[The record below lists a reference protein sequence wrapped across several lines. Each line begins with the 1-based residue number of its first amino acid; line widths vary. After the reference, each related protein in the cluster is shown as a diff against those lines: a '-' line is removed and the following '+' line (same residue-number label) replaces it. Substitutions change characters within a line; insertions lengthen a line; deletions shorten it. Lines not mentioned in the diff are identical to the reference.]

1 MIDMSEIKK
10 PSRRK
15 AFNIGVA
22 ADQTNGARGTKL
34 SEPLVLDTNYPI
46 QWHEP
51 RVDLAEL
58 AKLRYLEGW
67 SRQRLA
73 SHYGRT
79 LHAITNYCQSIRRK
93 DFNLPGLTVED
104 KEKIRC
110 AYQN

>member
-1 MIDMSEIKK
+1 MCWNPLLKIKK
-10 PSRRK
+10 PPLREASL
-15 AFNIGVA
+15 FY
-22 ADQTNGARGTKL
+22 GARGNKL
-34 SEPLVLDTNYPI
+34 REPLVLGLSYPI
-46 QWHEP
+46 QWVES

-58 AKLRYLEGW
+58 AKLRYLEGC

-79 LHAITNYCQSIRRK
+79 LHAITNYCQTIRRR

-104 KEKIRC
+104 KEKIRW